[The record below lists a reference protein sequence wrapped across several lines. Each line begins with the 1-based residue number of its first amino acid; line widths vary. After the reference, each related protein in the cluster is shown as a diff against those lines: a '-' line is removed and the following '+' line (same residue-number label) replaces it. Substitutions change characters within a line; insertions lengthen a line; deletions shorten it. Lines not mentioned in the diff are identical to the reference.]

1 MLYNA
6 DCFDVFPLIENNSID
21 LVALDLPYGQ
31 TQCKW
36 DKKIDLEKLWI
47 ELKRIA
53 KDNTQYIFFT
63 TTKFGVDLI
72 NSNPKWFRY
81 DLVWEKNNST
91 AGFLNCKKMPLRN
104 FEMIYVFSDPTK
116 KNKIY
121 NPQMTKGEPYI
132 NTGGIVNRNVV
143 YSNYTQMP
151 IINLTGDRY
160 PKSILKFNVMKKN
173 KIHPT
178 EKPVDLLEWII
189 KTYSNENDLI
199 LDCCMGSGS
208 TIIACK
214 KTNRKYIGIEMNT
227 EIFDKAMKNIKSFIS
242 T

>member
-6 DCFDVFPLIENNSID
+6 DCFDVFSLIENNSVD
-21 LVALDLPYGQ
+21 LFILDLPYGQ
-31 TQCKW
+31 TACKW
-36 DKKIDLEKLWI
+36 DVKIDLEKLWI

-53 KDNTQYIFFT
+53 KDNSQYIFFT

-81 DLVWEKNNST
+81 DLVWEKST
-91 AGFLNCKKMPLRN
+91 SAGFLSAKKMPLRN
-104 FEMIYVFSDPTK
+104 IEMIYVFSNPSKQGKT
-116 KNKIY
+116 Y

-132 NTGGIVNRNVV
+132 HNSKKYDNKGVYGSIPKLSNTNE
-143 YSNYTQMP
+143 
-151 IINLTGDRY
+151 TGDRY
-160 PKSILKFNVMKKN
+160 PKSIIKFNNSNHKKR
-173 KIHPT
+173 IHPT

-214 KTNRKYIGIEMNT
+214 KTNRKYIGIEMDT
-227 EIFDKAMKNIKSFIS
+227 EIFEKAFERIKTFIS
-242 T
+242 